1 METIN
6 IRRSVRTF
14 KENPVEKE
22 KLEKLV
28 RAAMQAP
35 SAGNQQPWEFVIVT
49 EREILDN
56 LAAMSPYAGALKK
69 APAAIVVL
77 GNKDFLRFPENMDQD
92 LGAATQNILLE
103 AVDLDLGA
111 VWLGVHPLQD
121 RIAHVSTALDLPE
134 NAIPYCAI
142 PVGYP
147 LKEDAN
153 KFVDR
158 FDQSRIHQNKY

>member
-1 METIN
+1 MEAID

-14 KENPVEKE
+14 NGNPVKKG

-49 EREILDN
+49 EREILDD

-103 AVDLDLGA
+103 AVDLGLGA
-111 VWLGVHPLQD
+111 VWLGIHPVQD
-121 RIAHVSTALDLPE
+121 RISHVRKILNLTE
-134 NAIPYCAI
+134 NVIPFCAI

-147 LKEDAN
+147 RDTQAN
-153 KFVDR
+153 KFIDR
-158 FDQSRIHQNKY
+158 FDESRIHLESY